1 MSFVSQLPGISTA
14 AKHAFEFEYCVLNCS
29 YIQETLYSYLANHTF
44 RLTLT
49 NSQNIMQTI
58 IKCAFGQVIFLRNY

>member
-58 IKCAFGQVIFLRNY
+58 ISVHLVKLYF